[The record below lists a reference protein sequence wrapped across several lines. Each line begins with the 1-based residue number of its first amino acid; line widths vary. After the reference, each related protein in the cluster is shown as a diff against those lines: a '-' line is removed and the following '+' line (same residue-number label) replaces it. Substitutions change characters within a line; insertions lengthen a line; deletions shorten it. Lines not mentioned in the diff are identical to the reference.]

1 MWRDLVA
8 KVARLAGI
16 RWLHQL
22 VQLADLG
29 LQQVDL
35 LLLPEEGAIEFFQ
48 VILAE
53 TQLDLELR
61 DSGFHGDSSS
71 SNSGGRRMGALR

>member
-1 MWRDLVA
+1 
-8 KVARLAGI
+8 
-16 RWLHQL
+16 
-22 VQLADLG
+22 
-29 LQQVDL
+29 
-35 LLLPEEGAIEFFQ
+35 